1 MQPLHFKFVPVVNDQ
16 HTAARAYFLCVI
28 GMLFVESMIRL
39 LPALAYLLSRRKH
52 GNSTCE
58 PRPRN
63 HWTISVWIHKLLTL
77 PSPIPFITNHTVA
90 SLIRCLIFTGLNVL
104 WGWNR
109 IRYTTDYQL
118 YGWLT
123 IANAGLT
130 LLLPTRTNLL
140 SIIARIPSPVLLMY
154 HRWAG
159 TATLVHATLHFSLTA
174 QHHIR
179 TEQFDTVLEN
189 ARIRVGILG
198 WTVLAIMFLTSIRI
212 LRRRTFELFYYTHFL
227 FLVFIAAAF
236 YHAAYTS
243 EFILPGLILWAVDRV
258 VRFAYNFRAI
268 KLTSV
273 THYSAGDVTKLKF
286 EGMRTTSPGQI
297 AWLQIPGVSA
307 LNWHPF
313 TIASAPSK
321 DRAGTM
327 AIRSLGGY
335 TKKVMNLAVE
345 ATAAG
350 ADHTEQRCTA
360 GSTSHLTMTN
370 NEKNTPPTQTELPA
384 TAVSIK
390 IRLDGP
396 YGVCRL
402 PYFHLPIVVLVAGG
416 IGITPAISIAS
427 HIVNIHVEAAKGSSS
442 KHHQH
447 IHLLWTV
454 KDARHVAW
462 FEDELTSLASQSAG
476 LLLLTIDIDIYVT
489 GGALQEENELDG
501 GPGEIY
507 KYQGPGTVYK
517 GRRPNI
523 TEWFR
528 SIKESRP
535 GLDAAVNLCGP
546 RALTRAARNA
556 AARTSSRDGL
566 FFVEEEEFEF

>member
-28 GMLFVESMIRL
+28 GMLLVESMIRL
-39 LPALAYLLSRRKH
+39 
-52 GNSTCE
+52 
-58 PRPRN
+58 N
-63 HWTISVWIHKLLTL
+63 HWTVSVWIHKLLTL

-109 IRYTTDYQL
+109 NRYSTDYQL

-140 SIIARIPSPVLLMY
+140 SIIARIPSPVLLVY

-174 QHHIR
+174 QHYIR
-179 TEQFDTVLEN
+179 TKQFDTVLKN

-198 WTVLAIMFLTSIRI
+198 WAVLAVMFLTSIRI

-273 THYSAGDVTKLKF
+273 TQYSAGHVTKLKF

-313 TIASAPSK
+313 TIASAPSMDK
-321 DRAGTM
+321 AGTI

-335 TKKVMNLAVE
+335 TKAVMNLAVE
-345 ATAAG
+345 ATAAASDRANEG
-350 ADHTEQRCTA
+350 CGT
-360 GSTSHLTMTN
+360 SSSHLAITTEGSSSSN
-370 NEKNTPPTQTELPA
+370 TKNDSRTTQTELAASAASPL
-384 TAVSIK
+384 K

-396 YGVCRL
+396 YGVGRL
-402 PYFHLPIVVLVAGG
+402 CYPQFPVVVLVAGG
-416 IGITPAISIAS
+416 IGITPAMSIAS
-427 HIVNIHVEAAKGSSS
+427 HIVSTHAEAAKNNWTR
-442 KHHQH
+442 HHQH

-454 KDARHVAW
+454 KDARHLAW
-462 FEDELTSLASQSAG
+462 FQDELCSLVSTTAE
-476 LLLLTIDIDIYVT
+476 LPLLTIDIAIYVT
-489 GGALQEENELDG
+489 SGGPSISSQETELDG
-501 GPGEIY
+501 RGEKS
-507 KYQGPGTVYK
+507 KYQGPGTVYR
-517 GRRPNI
+517 GRRPSL
-523 TEWFR
+523 TEWFG
-528 SIKESRP
+528 SIKETRS
-535 GLDAAVNLCGP
+535 GVDAAVNLCGP
-546 RALTRAARNA
+546 RALTRAARKA

-566 FFVEEEEFEF
+566 FFVEEEGFEF

>member
-28 GMLFVESMIRL
+28 GMLLVESMIRL
-39 LPALAYLLSRRKH
+39 LPALAHLLSRRKH
-52 GNSTCE
+52 AGNSTYE
-58 PRPRN
+58 PHPRN

-77 PSPIPFITNHTVA
+77 PSPIPFITDHTVA

-140 SIIARIPSPVLLMY
+140 SIVARIPSPVLLMY

-174 QHHIR
+174 QHYIR

-198 WTVLAIMFLTSIRI
+198 WAVLAVMFLTSIRI

-227 FLVFIAAAF
+227 FLVFVAAAF

-243 EFILPGLILWAVDRV
+243 EFILPGLILWAVDRL

-273 THYSAGDVTKLKF
+273 THYSAGQVTKLKF
-286 EGMRTTSPGQI
+286 EGMKTTSPGQI
-297 AWLQIPGVSA
+297 AWLQIPGISA

-313 TIASAPSK
+313 TIASAPGK
-321 DRAGTM
+321 QKTGTI

-350 ADHTEQRCTA
+350 ADR
-360 GSTSHLTMTN
+360 
-370 NEKNTPPTQTELPA
+370 TELA
-384 TAVSIK
+384 ASAASLK

-396 YGVCRL
+396 YGVGRL
-402 PYFHLPIVVLVAGG
+402 CYSQFPVVVLVAGG
-416 IGITPAISIAS
+416 IGITPAMSIAS
-427 HIVNIHVEAAKGSSS
+427 HIVNVHAEAEKSSSS
-442 KHHQH
+442 KYHQH
-447 IHLLWTV
+447 IHLLWTI
-454 KDARHVAW
+454 KDARHLAW
-462 FEDELTSLASQSAG
+462 FEDELTSLASQSKG
-476 LLLLTIDIDIYVT
+476 LLLLTIDIDIYIT
-489 GGALQEENELDG
+489 GGGLQEENELEG
-501 GPGEIY
+501 GPGGIY
-507 KYQGPGTVYK
+507 KYQGPGPVHK
-517 GRRPNI
+517 GRRPNL
-523 TEWFR
+523 TEWFK
-528 SIKESRP
+528 SIKETRP

-546 RALTRAARNA
+546 RALTRAGRHA